1 MQHSIHIL
9 CRLCITH
16 ITLCTQTQHS
26 TAQRS
31 TDIGWQKTHW
41 KTEKHMFVYC
51 WTIASFL
58 RQWHGWRRIRALR
71 WSVNGKAN
79 HVRMKHMQ
87 FQGIVNLTHSHFLRN
102 CIESNAKFMFNC
114 WPNTS
119 KNTKIVGKLV
129 TLTPYQ
135 MCSNAIVTNGESS
148 GVNLASLGFWV
159 FLQHYCK

>member
-16 ITLCTQTQHS
+16 MTLCTQTQHS

-102 CIESNAKFMFNC
+102 CVLNQMQNLCSIFDQTHRKIRKLLANWSLLHHIKCVQMQLWLTAKAAVWT
-114 WPNTS
+114 WP
-119 KNTKIVGKLV
+119 L
-129 TLTPYQ
+129 
-135 MCSNAIVTNGESS
+135 
-148 GVNLASLGFWV
+148 
-159 FLQHYCK
+159 